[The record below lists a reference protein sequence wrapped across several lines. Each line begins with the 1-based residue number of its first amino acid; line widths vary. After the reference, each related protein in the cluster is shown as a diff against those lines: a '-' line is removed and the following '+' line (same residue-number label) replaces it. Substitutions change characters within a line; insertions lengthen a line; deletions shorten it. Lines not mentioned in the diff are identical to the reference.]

1 MSRIVLVH
9 GAMGN
14 ATVWPEAFVAGLE
27 ARGHT
32 VEAID
37 LPAQGEDATPKE
49 AVTMQMYADK
59 VVKQLASRPE
69 PAVLIGHSMGGVVV
83 TQAADDFVANG
94 GELDQVIYCTAFLPR
109 NGQSLMMLTHM
120 PEGEGDAVQA
130 NLVVTGEPPMGTFPA
145 EAAQAALFNET
156 PIEMLKTMPQTAIE
170 SQPIIPFTNPVNI
183 TDDRSIKRRYIFATK
198 DRAIPLP
205 LQKRMATETKIDAVA
220 ELDSDHMPYYSR
232 QEQLIEIIDQ
242 FTKE

>member
-14 ATVWPEAFVAGLE
+14 ATVWPEAFVQGLE
-27 ARGHT
+27 SRGHT

-37 LPAQGEDATPKE
+37 LPAQGNDTTPKE
-49 AVTMQMYADK
+49 VVTMQLYADK
-59 VVKQLASRPE
+59 VVEQLASRPE

-94 GELDQVIYCTAFLPR
+94 GELDQVIYLTAFLPR
-109 NGQSLMMLTHM
+109 NGQSLMMLTGM

-130 NLVVTGEPPMGTFPA
+130 NLVVSGEPPMGTFPA
-145 EAAQAALFNET
+145 EAAQGALFNET
-156 PIEMLKTMPQTAIE
+156 PIEMLMTMPQSAVE
-170 SQPIIPFTNPVNI
+170 SQPIIPFTNPVSI
-183 TDDRSIKRRYIFATK
+183 TDDRDITRRYIFATN

-205 LQKRMATETKIDAVA
+205 LQKKMAMATKVDAVA
-220 ELDSDHMPYYSR
+220 ALDSDHMPFYSR